1 MIWTASNNPFSQFSE
16 AVRAIKLAIDV
27 SWDAKSSKV
36 IGITS
41 AIPNEGKS
49 TLSASLAQLI
59 AQTGAKVL
67 LVDCDLRNSALSN
80 RIAPAAEFG
89 IIDGIMGRK
98 PLSELLWRDS
108 KTNMSFLPGA
118 VSWDNEVHPNE
129 LLNSSEARQFF
140 DVLRKNYDY
149 VVVDLSPL
157 APIVDVRA
165 TTQLMDAYVLAI
177 KWAHTKFDVVA
188 QALRSAPTIQD
199 NMLGV
204 VLTQAD
210 AKVLQLYSGYG
221 NVYYGE
227 RPASS
232 VSTAR

>member
-1 MIWTASNNPFSQFSE
+1 
-16 AVRAIKLAIDV
+16 
-27 SWDAKSSKV
+27 
-36 IGITS
+36 
-41 AIPNEGKS
+41 
-49 TLSASLAQLI
+49 
-59 AQTGAKVL
+59 
-67 LVDCDLRNSALSN
+67 
-80 RIAPAAEFG
+80 
-89 IIDGIMGRK
+89 
-98 PLSELLWRDS
+98 
-108 KTNMSFLPGA
+108 MSFLPGA